1 MRKINQINEEQKK
14 TIQEILTLRYS
25 KNWSNSYPS
34 LSSNDFI
41 EGISITDPEKFI
53 EDSIQREIR
62 EKIGTGQTNVGIA
75 LSSGIDSTLVL
86 ALTRKEFPSINIET
100 VSVKFSNSV
109 DETSSSKKISNIFK
123 TNHHIL
129 EIENFL
135 EDLGLER
142 SNPTTQIEHY
152 DNMAAIFDCLSRINT
167 ILIDFLHLNSGG
179 QRRQQEYIEINER
192 KF

>member
-1 MRKINQINEEQKK
+1 MIRRILVGLANAEHADSATKTAIGLARIHQAELTGISVLDVDRLGATGPVPIGAGEAASELREHRITEAKK

-109 DETSSSKKISNIFK
+109 DET
-123 TNHHIL
+123 
-129 EIENFL
+129 
-135 EDLGLER
+135 
-142 SNPTTQIEHY
+142 
-152 DNMAAIFDCLSRINT
+152 
-167 ILIDFLHLNSGG
+167 
-179 QRRQQEYIEINER
+179 
-192 KF
+192 

>member
-109 DETSSSKKISNIFK
+109 DET
-123 TNHHIL
+123 
-129 EIENFL
+129 
-135 EDLGLER
+135 
-142 SNPTTQIEHY
+142 
-152 DNMAAIFDCLSRINT
+152 
-167 ILIDFLHLNSGG
+167 
-179 QRRQQEYIEINER
+179 
-192 KF
+192 